1 MDISGWDL
9 PALGFSF
16 PAGSKA
22 PAGATIVLARDPAAL
37 MARHENLSRRLVFG
51 PYPGRLS
58 NQGEDLRLRD
68 SGLYQGK
75 QAFPETIDVV
85 KYRDRSPWPAAADG
99 EGSSLELKDLSLDN
113 DLPESWRASS
123 RQGGS
128 PGR

>member
-1 MDISGWDL
+1 MDISGWNV

-16 PAGSKA
+16 PAGSEA
-22 PAGATIVLARDPAAL
+22 PAGATIVLARDPVAL

-58 NQGEDLRLRD
+58 NQGEALRLRD
-68 SGLYQGK
+68 SGRYQGK
-75 QAFPETIDVV
+75 QIFPETIDGV
-85 KYRDRSPWPAAADG
+85 KYGDRSPWPTAADG
-99 EGSSLELKDLSLDN
+99 EGSSLELKDLSLNN
-113 DLPESWRASS
+113 DLPGSWRASS